1 MTDILLARSGHWRKY
16 PAVDVLFSS
25 GRENLVLGVDKP
37 TDVTAGRSDR
47 TAPLTVVTAASQ
59 LPGGAIT
66 PGATYVGYDFRFV
79 FVVPTGTAEIVIRE
93 SKFSGHSTALTS
105 TTGLVRA
112 YNPGHCPLTV
122 YDTDFEPTR
131 PDPYWVGVQGTQY
144 VRILRSRFRMLV
156 DGIESFPPL
165 ATPDASNTRPDA
177 VPAGCY
183 QSLFYDFTWWPP
195 GTPGTSSD
203 GSHNDS
209 LQMQGGKN
217 YEFRGN
223 ACFGYM
229 HTDYFDTTRN
239 TNRTHSV
246 LQMTPDVGAADGLG
260 NHITGFQFTDNWC
273 EGGGSASLIFSH
285 EPAPTSRWLS
295 RVSAG
300 ETSVG
305 DILRNKF
312 VADTSWT
319 GLEILSPSNTP
330 IVINKGTGAD
340 INVIDGTSTE
350 VVWSPG
356 GGP

>member
-1 MTDILLARSGHWRKY
+1 M
-16 PAVDVLFSS
+16 
-25 GRENLVLGVDKP
+25 
-37 TDVTAGRSDR
+37 
-47 TAPLTVVTAASQ
+47 
-59 LPGGAIT
+59 
-66 PGATYVGYDFRFV
+66 
-79 FVVPTGTAEIVIRE
+79 
-93 SKFSGHSTALTS
+93 
-105 TTGLVRA
+105 
-112 YNPGHCPLTV
+112 
-122 YDTDFEPTR
+122 
-131 PDPYWVGVQGTQY
+131 
-144 VRILRSRFRMLV
+144 RSRFRMLV

-165 ATPDASNTRPDA
+165 ATPDASLTRPDG

-183 QSLFYDFTWWPP
+183 QSLFYDHTWWPP
-195 GTPGTSSD
+195 GVPGTSSD
-203 GSHNDS
+203 GSHNDC

-223 ACFGYM
+223 ACRGYM
-229 HTDYFDTTRN
+229 HSDYFDTTRG

-246 LQMTPDVGAADGLG
+246 MQMTPDVGASDGLG
-260 NHITGFQFTDNWC
+260 NHITGFQFTDNWV

-285 EPAPTSRWLS
+285 EPAPTQRWLS

-319 GLEILSPSNTP
+319 GLEILSPSTTP